1 MNEIEKEA
9 IRTILELLYQCCFSE
24 ETEDYYIFDT
34 LCILAYEDAYK
45 FLKRFGFV
53 TKDSNNRIFKV
64 LKSKAKEV
72 GFD

>member
-9 IRTILELLYQCCFSE
+9 VRVILELLYQDCKVM
-24 ETEDYYIFDT
+24 ETEEAYTFDSY
-34 LCILAYEDAYK
+34 CISAYENAYK
-45 FLKRFGFV
+45 FLKKLGFT
-53 TKDSNNRIFKV
+53 TKDSNNRIFTV